1 MSLVYL
7 DTTALVKLCLPEPGS
22 ALAAAL
28 WDGADV
34 VATSRFA
41 DAELRAAVA
50 EAFRTGALPRA
61 RAALEEWDRL
71 WAGLYVVEPA
81 PAVLDEAASLV
92 VRHEIG
98 ATAAV
103 HLASALTLRAD
114 DLLVACWDEPLA
126 AAARAE
132 GVRVVPRPAPVGSA
146 P

>member
-7 DTTALVKLCLPEPGS
+7 DTTALVKVCLPEQGS
-22 ALAAAL
+22 ALAGAL

-71 WAGLYVVEPA
+71 WAGLYVVEPGA
-81 PAVLDEAASLV
+81 RVLDEAASLV
-92 VRHEIG
+92 VRHQIG

-114 DLLVACWDEPLA
+114 DLIVACWDEPLA

-132 GVRVVPRPAPVGSA
+132 GLRVVPEPAPVGSQ

>member
-1 MSLVYL
+1 MALVYL
-7 DTTALVKLCLPEPGS
+7 DTTALAKLCLPEHGS
-22 ALAAAL
+22 QLAAAL

-50 EAFRTGALPRA
+50 EAFRSGTLPRA

-71 WAGLYVVEPA
+71 WAGLYVVEPLA
-81 PAVLDEAASLV
+81 SVLDEAASLV
-92 VRHEIG
+92 VRHALG

-114 DLLVACWDEPLA
+114 DLLMLCWDEPLA
-126 AAARAE
+126 AAGRAE
-132 GVRVVPRPAPVGSA
+132 GLRVVPEPAPVGSPA
-146 P
+146 